1 MRRITMLCSAAL
13 FIACAK
19 TENPPA
25 DTGMAVAPAP
35 APEAAP
41 AAAPISLKDVAGK
54 YAVTGKYEGED
65 TAVVRYDLTATG
77 DTTGWTIAFP
87 NRKPIP
93 IRIVSVSGDS
103 IVGEAGPYPS
113 AIRSG
118 VQVRTTTVYRLQ
130 NGKLMGRTVARY
142 ETKGEDTVRIVVSE
156 AIRK

>member
-1 MRRITMLCSAAL
+1 MRRITVLCSAAL

-25 DTGMAVAPAP
+25 DTGMAVAPA
-35 APEAAP
+35 APEAA
-41 AAAPISLKDVAGK
+41 AAAPISLNDVAGN

-65 TAVVRYDLTATG
+65 TAVVRYDLTATA
-77 DTTGWTIAFP
+77 DTSGWTIAFP

-93 IRIVSVSGDS
+93 IRIISVSGDS

-118 VQVRTTTVYRLQ
+118 VQVRTSTVYRLQ
-130 NGKLMGRTVARY
+130 NGKLMGRTLARY
-142 ETKGEDTVRIVVSE
+142 ETKGEDTVRIVLSE